1 MQNIGVVDAEYV
13 IHYGLP
19 TLGEPAAKK
28 VRNGLPVSTFKERLS
43 QYN

>member
-19 TLGEPAAKK
+19 TLGEPAGKK
-28 VRNGLPVSTFKERLS
+28 VRNGLTVFARGKFNFLL
-43 QYN
+43 